1 MALFRPA
8 LAFAI
13 ALALPLAAA
22 ARVSSDTTP
31 GVNFAQYRTFTLAN
45 AGAPAGMNPVAFE
58 RIRMGVEQGL
68 VAKGY
73 TKADEGDLAV
83 VITVGA
89 QDRTDVSTWGRF
101 GRQVDVHQYTEGQL
115 SVDVFDTRTRQPLW
129 HGQDTESVERG
140 RIDPDKIDKRV
151 AQVMEQFPA
160 RPAA

>member
-45 AGAPAGMNPVAFE
+45 AGPPAGMNPVAFE
-58 RIRMGVEQGL
+58 RIRMGVEQGMM
-68 VAKGY
+68 ARGY
-73 TKADEGDLAV
+73 TKADEGDLSV
-83 VITVGA
+83 VITIGA
-89 QDRTDVSTWGRF
+89 QDKTDISTWGRF

-115 SVDVFDTRTRQPLW
+115 SVDVFDAKTKQPLW
-129 HGQDTESVERG
+129 HGQDTESVNPGHVDGE
-140 RIDPDKIDKRV
+140 KIDKHV
-151 AQVMEQFPA
+151 ADVMERLPA
-160 RPAA
+160 RTGA